1 MLLGCGGL
9 LLRGHQLIADTAL
22 LAGLAIGLAALA
34 ISARRVL
41 VAGLWLGTGLGLC
54 IFSEGLVEPVMLL
67 LTMALLPL
75 VSSHWRTRYYL
86 LTVFA
91 ALVVAAPW
99 AVIWPVLLE
108 ARSPHLFAQ
117 WFWVENVERLKGI
130 FIFTAGEGFFFLFYP
145 MPWVTRPPPPLPPLG
160 PFFLS

>member
-1 MLLGCGGL
+1 
-9 LLRGHQLIADTAL
+9 
-22 LAGLAIGLAALA
+22 
-34 ISARRVL
+34 
-41 VAGLWLGTGLGLC
+41 
-54 IFSEGLVEPVMLL
+54 MLL

-99 AVIWPVLLE
+99 AVIWPMLLE

-130 FIFTAGEGFFFLFYP
+130 FIFTAGAGHFFFFCRLP
-145 MPWVTRPPPPLPPLG
+145 ACSPAPPPLTLWGRWVWRRGARVG
-160 PFFLS
+160 PWWRS

>member
-1 MLLGCGGL
+1 
-9 LLRGHQLIADTAL
+9 
-22 LAGLAIGLAALA
+22 
-34 ISARRVL
+34 
-41 VAGLWLGTGLGLC
+41 
-54 IFSEGLVEPVMLL
+54 MLL

-99 AVIWPVLLE
+99 AVIWPMLLE

-130 FIFTAGEGFFFLFYP
+130 FIFTAGGGYFFLFNLIACVP
-145 MPWVTRPPPPLPPLG
+145 RPPLPFPLLG
-160 PFFLS
+160 PFGRGR

>member
-1 MLLGCGGL
+1 
-9 LLRGHQLIADTAL
+9 
-22 LAGLAIGLAALA
+22 
-34 ISARRVL
+34 
-41 VAGLWLGTGLGLC
+41 
-54 IFSEGLVEPVMLL
+54 MLL

-130 FIFTAGEGFFFLFYP
+130 FIFTAVGRFLFYFLACA
-145 MPWVTRPPPPLPPLG
+145 WFLFLPCAPA
-160 PFFLS
+160 PFRRAWRASAHSIS